1 MKKALIS
8 EDIRLRQQPG
18 QALQTRSRPKDI
30 VCYAC
35 GEKGHKRPD
44 CKASQAQKDAYR
56 KKWLASK
63 QRSPKSTQST
73 NEGKSA
79 ICFSASSYLQGKL
92 LYDSGATDH
101 VVTDPKFIHNLQ
113 KSTLMSIKAAGDEVH
128 RVCGMGDILLQPEG
142 KDVVTIRNV
151 HLVPT
156 FVCNLI
162 SGPSLDKAG
171 AVIRT
176 QNGLTEVYTSTGQI
190 AFTAPLHNNQYVIRG
205 QLITAPCPDV
215 EGRALPASGEL
226 WHRRLGH
233 LNVQAMNTMVQQGMV
248 KGIRIDSSYLKPD
261 ACATCILS
269 KHPRAPFNKVHSPA
283 CTVLE
288 CVHTDVV
295 GPIRT
300 ATLGGA
306 KYCLTI
312 VDEYSSLS
320 AVVLMSSKAEA
331 GHALPEIMKK
341 WQRLTG
347 HAVKYVRSDRGGE
360 FSSISLAEE
369 FKKVGVSHT
378 YTLPDTPQ
386 QNGVA
391 ERMNR
396 TLFEKVKDSRDVKF
410 LENSFQHGQRDHA

>member
-1 MKKALIS
+1 MLREFLNLKQGSDTIPVFLLTLESKKKELKEKCKYTVDDDLQMLVLCEAVRKEYAQKLDVVKLKDTYTYEDMKKALIS

-18 QALQTRSRPKDI
+18 QALQARSRPKDI

-190 AFTAPLHNNQYVIRG
+190 AFTAPLHNNQYVIQG

-226 WHRRLGH
+226 WYRRVVEEPAIFAMFALCLGKKRPR
-233 LNVQAMNTMVQQGMV
+233 L
-248 KGIRIDSSYLKPD
+248 SYSMGESL
-261 ACATCILS
+261 TCIWSRFLAVIALFKYPS
-269 KHPRAPFNKVHSPA
+269 NIAGIPNWVTGLNQA
-283 CTVLE
+283 CLWA
-288 CVHTDVV
+288 
-295 GPIRT
+295 T
-300 ATLGGA
+300 A
-306 KYCLTI
+306 
-312 VDEYSSLS
+312 
-320 AVVLMSSKAEA
+320 
-331 GHALPEIMKK
+331 
-341 WQRLTG
+341 
-347 HAVKYVRSDRGGE
+347 
-360 FSSISLAEE
+360 
-369 FKKVGVSHT
+369 
-378 YTLPDTPQ
+378 
-386 QNGVA
+386 
-391 ERMNR
+391 
-396 TLFEKVKDSRDVKF
+396 
-410 LENSFQHGQRDHA
+410 